1 MKEQLK
7 RKFPSEKIY
16 TPFLY
21 TFLDTL
27 DELHTTI
34 VLLHPPGVSAAGQVC
49 STVPSNKDGSCVD
62 YQDQYV
68 PWSFQEETIHTE
80 PGILSRKSNYH
91 RRIQNIVKHLWTIF
105 AKCPTLDV
113 WQGSWYTSV
122 QRKQKVN
129 LVWAWK
135 YNWEGLTTY
144 PVFLKTSAIRQL
156 CSLFREK
163 SKNNE
168 N

>member
-91 RRIQNIVKHLWTIF
+91 RRYSEHCQ
-105 AKCPTLDV
+105 
-113 WQGSWYTSV
+113 TSV
-122 QRKQKVN
+122 NYLCKMPHLRCLTGF
-129 LVWAWK
+129 LVHLCA
-135 YNWEGLTTY
+135 E
-144 PVFLKTSAIRQL
+144 KT
-156 CSLFREK
+156 K
-163 SKNNE
+163 SKFGMSME
-168 N
+168 V